1 MFWRKRKEK
10 VFEPWWVAQRLDLKD
25 GDILV
30 LMHPGHLSEGSIK
43 RIKEDVL
50 EILKKMDNKAH
61 VMVLEEGMRF
71 SVLGRAKDNQGD
83 KPEPQE

>member
-30 LMHPGHLSEGSIK
+30 LMHPGRLSESSVK

-50 EILKKMDNKAH
+50 GILKRKDYK
-61 VMVLEEGMRF
+61 VDTVVLEEGMRF
-71 SVLGRAKDNQGD
+71 SIIGRAKDNQGY
-83 KPEPQE
+83 KPVIQE